1 MNKSALHNKI
11 LLVQLFS
18 NGDCLYAT
26 TIAGQIKQDYPGCHL
41 TWAVAGFCRNILE
54 GNPYIDAILEINDVP
69 KNDVVA
75 FRRLKKRLYTEKRN
89 GVWKELFITHIMDS
103 NQAYYDGCIRTTIFR
118 AYPHT
123 VSISNTPVLSISEI
137 EKNKVQEFVQL
148 HSIDKY
154 DHVILFEFA
163 PQSGQLPITK
173 EMALNIA
180 EKLSSNEKVAV
191 ILSSAQKI
199 LHPNKN
205 IIDGS
210 PLTLRETAALT
221 LYCTLLIG
229 CSSGITWITTSD
241 AAKLLPMIQLVNPYT
256 DWVNPVSRDFKRFG
270 KSTDFIID
278 IIDFN
283 EQSVVNCV
291 REALTD
297 FSSAKRIYDQVIPLH
312 FKTTRKIVYNL
323 LCYLQFKAIG
333 RHIRINRDVYGDNTA
348 FYKEILIAFA
358 IFPFKLTRNLIM
370 KKRTITTKAGIMS
383 GFA

>member
-1 MNKSALHNKI
+1 MNNPAGKNKI

-26 TIAGQIKQDYPGCHL
+26 TIARQIKQDYPGCHL
-41 TWAVAGFCRNILE
+41 TWAVAGFCRSIIE

-69 KNDVVA
+69 KNDVAA
-75 FRRLKKRLYTEKRN
+75 FRRLKKRLYTEKRS
-89 GVWKELFITHIMDS
+89 GFWKELFITHIMDD

-118 AYPHT
+118 AYPHPVT
-123 VSISNTPVLSISEI
+123 IGNTPVLSISEI
-137 EKNKVQEFVQL
+137 EKNKVQEFVRL

-154 DHVILFEFA
+154 DHIVLFEFA

-173 EMALNIA
+173 EMALKIA
-180 EKLSSNEKVAV
+180 EKLSSNEDVAV
-191 ILSSAQKI
+191 ILSSAHKVM
-199 LHPNKN
+199 HPNKN

-210 PLTLRETAALT
+210 LLTLRETAGLT

-241 AAKLLPMIQLVNPYT
+241 SAKLLPMIQLINPYT

-283 EQSVVNCV
+283 EQIIVNCV
-291 REALTD
+291 QEAFTD
-297 FSSAKRIYDQVIPLH
+297 FSNAKHIYDQVIPLH

-323 LCYLQFKAIG
+323 LCYLQFKAIAT
-333 RHIRINRDVYGDNTA
+333 HIRINREVYGDNTA
-348 FYKEILIAFA
+348 FYKEILISFI

-370 KKRTITTKAGIMS
+370 KKLTATKKKQK
-383 GFA
+383 